1 MINIVNIGKRLKQV
15 RESFKYTQRRM
26 ADIIRVQDG
35 TYKKNERGIHLVN
48 VNSLDQLHT
57 ELGVSVEWLLFENGP
72 ISWKDIQAKKD
83 EENLQKQDLFKEEV
97 EEMIEMLRRVPMI
110 RHSVMLHYQDCKVR
124 FKDLVAEARDNGMV
138 FEKK

>member
-48 VNSLDQLHT
+48 VYSLDQLHT

-72 ISWKDIQAKKD
+72 VFWKDIQAKKE
-83 EENLQKQDLFKEEV
+83 EENPRKEDLFKEEV
-97 EEMIEMLRRVPMI
+97 AEMIEMLRRVPMI

-124 FKDLVAEARDNGMV
+124 FKDLVAEARDNGI